1 MLQEI
6 LTAVRDILQEYLH
19 LNVGVELL
27 GRILNTIAVLIILWI
42 VRSISLRIA
51 NRQFRQNTRVLY
63 NWHKVIKYSYTIA
76 CVIFIGRIWLS
87 GVDTLVTYLGI
98 VSAGVAIALQDP
110 IVSAAGWVFLVWRRL
125 FTVGDRI
132 EINGTMGDVID
143 IGVFSFSLLEVGHRI
158 DAEQSTGRIIHFPN
172 GMLFKEPII
181 NTHQGYP
188 YIWNEIPVMITFE
201 SNWEKAKAILTQ
213 IINQLAPDVSEGV
226 RRYEKRADRL
236 LISYDN
242 IAPALYLKVISSS
255 GVALTMRYLVDPR
268 RRRGSE
274 QEIWEAILRAFKQN
288 PDIEFAYPTQ
298 REYIRYYEKQDA
310 PPPPETTIIRRP
322 NEPNKDRG
330 DEVKVTPSPKAAKPA
345 QAPTAVPAKSI
356 KPTIN
361 PNLQSGDK
369 KE

>member
-1 MLQEI
+1 MLQEL
-6 LTAVRDILQEYLH
+6 LTAVRDLLQEYLN

-27 GRILNTIAVLIILWI
+27 GRILNTIAVLLLFWIL
-42 VRSISLRIA
+42 RSISLRVV

-63 NWHKVIKYSYTIA
+63 NWHKVIKYSYTVFCA
-76 CVIFIGRIWLS
+76 VFIGRIWLS
-87 GVDTLVTYLGI
+87 GVDTLVTYLGL

-110 IVSAAGWVFLVWRRL
+110 IVSAAGWVYLVWRRL

-172 GMLFKEPII
+172 GMLFKEPVI

-188 YIWNEIPVMITFE
+188 FIWNEIPVMITFE

-213 IINQLAPDVSEGV
+213 IINQLAPDVKEGIQ
-226 RRYEKRADRL
+226 RYEKRADRL

-242 IAPALYLKVISSS
+242 ISPALYLKVVSSS
-255 GVALTMRYLVDPR
+255 GVALTLRYLVDPR

-298 REYIRYYEKQDA
+298 REYIRYYEKHDA
-310 PPPPETTIIRRP
+310 PSPPEATAVVQRQAAAKQK
-322 NEPNKDRG
+322 NEPT
-330 DEVKVTPSPKAAKPA
+330 KVAPPATSQAAE
-345 QAPTAVPAKSI
+345 APVKSI
-356 KPTIN
+356 KPTIK
-361 PNLQSGDK
+361 PTLPSEDK